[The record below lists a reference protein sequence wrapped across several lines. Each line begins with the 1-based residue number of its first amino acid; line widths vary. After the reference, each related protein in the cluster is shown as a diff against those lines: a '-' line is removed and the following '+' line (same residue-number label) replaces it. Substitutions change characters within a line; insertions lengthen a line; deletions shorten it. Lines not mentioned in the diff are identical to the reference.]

1 MSIDTRYNLTPQL
14 VVGVCLVL
22 FGSLLTLDR
31 MGLFEAAASLRLW
44 PIILIAFGLWRVIER
59 RESGRTLSG
68 YVLAF
73 VGSLLLLNNWGLLRV
88 RFWELIWPAIIV
100 FFGIRLIMQRPG
112 RPRDPSRT
120 GPNAFMPVS
129 ADGSGTISMLSFF
142 GANKRTCNDKPFRGG
157 EMSSIV
163 GGTQLDLRQAT
174 IEPGQ
179 QAVIEILSI
188 LGGHE
193 LWVPSGWVVVNNVVP
208 VLGGVE
214 DKRLPPVDADAQLPT
229 DARPRLVLTGFVVL
243 GGLIIK
249 N

>member
-1 MSIDTRYNLTPQL
+1 MSIDTRSNVTPQL

-31 MGLFEAAASLRLW
+31 LGLVEAAASLRLW
-44 PIILIAFGLWRVIER
+44 PVILIAFGAWKVIEHK
-59 RESGRTLSG
+59 ESGRTLPG
-68 YVLAF
+68 YILVI
-73 VGSLLLLNNWGLLRV
+73 VGSLLLLNNWGFVRV
-88 RFWELIWPAIIV
+88 RFWELIWPAIIIFV
-100 FFGIRLIMQRPG
+100 GARLIMQRPG
-112 RPRDPSRT
+112 RPRHPSGT
-120 GPNAFMPVS
+120 GPHAFTPVS
-129 ADGSGTISMLSFF
+129 ADGTGTISMLSFF
-142 GANKRTCNDKPFRGG
+142 GANKRACNDKPFRGG

-214 DKRLPPVDADAQLPT
+214 DKRLPAVDAGAHLST
-229 DARPRLVLTGFVVL
+229 DAAPRLVLTGVVVL

>member
-1 MSIDTRYNLTPQL
+1 
-14 VVGVCLVL
+14 
-22 FGSLLTLDR
+22 
-31 MGLFEAAASLRLW
+31 
-44 PIILIAFGLWRVIER
+44 
-59 RESGRTLSG
+59 
-68 YVLAF
+68 
-73 VGSLLLLNNWGLLRV
+73 
-88 RFWELIWPAIIV
+88 
-100 FFGIRLIMQRPG
+100 MQRPG

-120 GPNAFMPVS
+120 GPNPFMPAS
-129 ADGSGTISMLSFF
+129 TDGSGTISMLSFF
-142 GANKRTCNDKPFRGG
+142 GANKRACNDKPFRGG